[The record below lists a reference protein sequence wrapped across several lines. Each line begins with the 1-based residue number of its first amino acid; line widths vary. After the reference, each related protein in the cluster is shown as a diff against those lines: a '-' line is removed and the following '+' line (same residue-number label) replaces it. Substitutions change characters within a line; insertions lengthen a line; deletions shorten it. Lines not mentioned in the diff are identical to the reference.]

1 VDKLDFIVDK
11 CERIVDNLNFPVD
24 NMVSILTMPLCPT
37 HKENF
42 LLYIRC
48 REPQKMLAKRESP
61 A

>member
-1 VDKLDFIVDK
+1 MNFP
-11 CERIVDNLNFPVD
+11 VDNMNFPVDNMNFPVD

-42 LLYIRC
+42 LLYISC